1 MKLFIRSIFAVAALL
16 MLAACDKDFN
26 EMGADIVGDDHFD
39 FALYDG
45 ASIVA
50 NNVATGVVQT
60 NNLDINPLGIYANPA
75 FGTTTANLV
84 TQIEM
89 ATVNPTFTT
98 INEAPVVEEVYL
110 EIPYFSTFLE
120 TNSDGEKLYELDSIY
135 GAEGGKMKLGIY
147 ESGYFLRDM
156 DHDPDGTQI
165 LQRYYSDQNGDID
178 AAKNPNRLNND
189 ENVAQNDEFFFDKK
203 EISITEEDDDGEE
216 TTTEKV
222 PGMRIK
228 LDNAFFQSKIIEAP
242 AGMLQ
247 NNNVFKN
254 YFRGLYFKIE
264 SIGQGGQLAM
274 LNFKN
279 GTITM
284 KYKEDLAST
293 TGGTVTRPTKTMQFK
308 LAGNTISL
316 LQHSPLPA
324 YQTNIAQPFSPT
336 VGHDKLFLLGGQG
349 AVATIDLFG
358 ADDPDDEDTMAEEL
372 EVIKEEGWLINEA
385 SLNFYIENNA
395 MTGAAEPRRI
405 YLYDVNNKRP
415 IIDYYYD
422 TSTSSNGKF
431 SKFVHSGIIV
441 TDSDKR
447 GTNYKIRL
455 TNHIRDL
462 IKNDSTNVRLGLAV
476 TESITNIAM
485 VKQKLP
491 NANSE
496 HLNSFVPA
504 SSAMNPLGTILYGTG
519 PNVPADKR
527 LKLHIYYTKPN

>member
-1 MKLFIRSIFAVAALL
+1 MKLFFRSIFAVATLFT
-16 MLAACDKDFN
+16 LAACDKDFN

-45 ASIVA
+45 ATVVA
-50 NNVATGVVQT
+50 NNVATGAVQT
-60 NNLDINPLGIYANPA
+60 NNLDVNPLGIYDNPV
-75 FGTTTANLV
+75 FGTTTANFV
-84 TQIEM
+84 TQLEM
-89 ATVNPTFTT
+89 AAVNPTFTN
-98 INEAPVVEEVYL
+98 INEAPEALEVYL
-110 EIPYFSTFLE
+110 DIPYFSTYQE
-120 TNSDGEKLYELDSIY
+120 TNSEGEKIYELDSIY
-135 GAEGGKMKLGIY
+135 GNEGAKMKLGIY

-156 DHDPDGTQI
+156 DHDPDGTQT
-165 LQRYYSDQNGDID
+165 LQRYYSDQNADID
-178 AAKNPNRLNND
+178 AAKNPVRLNND
-189 ENVAQNDEFFFDKK
+189 AISQNDEFFFDKK
-203 EISITEEDDDGEE
+203 EISITEIDDDGDEN
-216 TTTEKV
+216 TTKKK

-228 LDNAFFQSKIIEAP
+228 LDKAFFQSKILGAP
-242 AGMLQ
+242 DGMLQ

-274 LNFKN
+274 LNFKG

-284 KYKEDLAST
+284 KYEQDFENTS
-293 TGGTVTRPTKTMQFK
+293 GEVERVEKTMQFK

-316 LQHSPLPA
+316 LQYSPNPA
-324 YQTNIAQPFSPT
+324 YQTNIAQPFSPN
-336 VGHDKLFLLGGQG
+336 VGHDKLYLFGGQG

-358 ADDPDDEDTMAEEL
+358 EDDPDDEDSVPEEL
-372 EVIKEEGWLINEA
+372 EFIKEQGWLINEA
-385 SLNFYIENNA
+385 SLNFYIENDA
-395 MTGAAEPRRI
+395 MTGAAEPKRI
-405 YLYDVNNKRP
+405 YLYDINNKRP

-422 TSTSSNGKF
+422 TSTDSNGKF

-455 TNHIRDL
+455 TNHVRDL

-476 TESITNIAM
+476 TESIGNIGM
-485 VKQKLP
+485 SKQRLP
-491 NANSE
+491 NSNSE
-496 HLNSFVPA
+496 YLNSFIPTA
-504 SSAMNPLGTILYGTG
+504 SAMNPLGTILYGTG